1 MRLALYARVS
11 TRDKDQNPETQ
22 LLPLREYAQNQ
33 EGIVVSEYVDH
44 APTTDLNH
52 RIAGHR
58 LMDDARLHKID
69 VILVW
74 RMDRA
79 KREGKTLG
87 RPRITENPGR
97 SRQVTQAIQAVQS
110 GSLSYRKAAHQYGFS
125 VSVLQRAMKKSR
137 QHTEPD
143 YHR

>member
-58 LMDDARLHKID
+58 LMDDARLHKIE

-79 KREGKTLG
+79 KREGKALG
-87 RPRITENPGR
+87 RPRIMEDPKR
-97 SRQVTQAIQAVQS
+97 ARQLTQAIQAVQF
-110 GSLSYRKAAHQYGFS
+110 GSLSYRKAAKHYGFA
-125 VSVLQRAMKKSR
+125 VSSLQQAMRSSKIG
-137 QHTEPD
+137 P
-143 YHR
+143 

>member
-1 MRLALYARVS
+1 MVY
-11 TRDKDQNPETQ
+11 
-22 LLPLREYAQNQ
+22 
-33 EGIVVSEYVDH
+33 EYVDH
-44 APTTDLNH
+44 ARATDLPH
-52 RIAGHR
+52 RMAGHR

-79 KREGKTLG
+79 KREGKALG

-97 SRQVTQAIQAVQS
+97 SRQVAQAIQAVQS

-125 VSVLQRAMKKSR
+125 VSVLQRAMR
-137 QHTEPD
+137 QGEHEQALCHVYTSPD
-143 YHR
+143 T